1 MEWVWTNFGL
11 IWGLTLSQ
19 VWLSALPIVIGFVVS
34 IPLGYLAS
42 RSRVARTILL
52 SIGGILYTIPSLALF
67 IIIPVIIGTSILD
80 PINVV
85 IALTIYAIAIMVRSA
100 ADAFVSVPEPVQ
112 DSATAVGFSSA
123 QRFFAV
129 DFPLAGPVLLAGIR
143 VVSVSTV
150 SLVSIGSVIGVSSL
164 GFLFTDGFQ
173 RNFPTEIWAGIVGT
187 LVIAAVFDGILVLIG
202 RILMPWNRRGTPQ
215 LARIMAKRRSVVLQQ
230 WN

>member
-1 MEWVWTNFGL
+1 VEWVWTNFGL

-42 RSRVARTILL
+42 RSRVARSILL
-52 SIGGILYTIPSLALF
+52 SLGGILYTIPSLALF

-80 PINVV
+80 PINVI

-100 ADAFVSVPEPVQ
+100 ADAFAAVPEPVQ
-112 DSATAVGFSSA
+112 DSATAVGFSRF

-129 DFPLAGPVLLAGIR
+129 DLPLSGPVLLAGIR

-173 RNFPTEIWAGIVGT
+173 RSFFTEIWAGIVGT
-187 LVIAAVFDGILVLIG
+187 LIIAAVFDVILVLVG
-202 RILMPWNRRGTPQ
+202 RLLMPWNRRSSPK
-215 LARIMAKRRSVVLQQ
+215 LARVVASKRSVVLR
-230 WN
+230 

>member
-1 MEWVWTNFGL
+1 VEWVWTNFGL

-19 VWLSALPIVIGFVVS
+19 VWLSALPIVIGFAVS

-42 RSRVARTILL
+42 RSRVARSLLL
-52 SIGGILYTIPSLALF
+52 SVGGILYTIPSLALF

-80 PINVV
+80 PINVI
-85 IALTIYAIAIMVRSA
+85 IALTIYAVAIMVRSS
-100 ADAFVSVPEPVQ
+100 ADAFAAVPEPVQ
-112 DSATAVGFSSA
+112 DSATAVGFSKL

-129 DFPLAGPVLLAGIR
+129 DLPLAGPVLLAGIR

-173 RNFPTEIWAGIVGT
+173 RSFFTEIWAGIVGT
-187 LVIAAVFDGILVLIG
+187 LVIAAIFDGILVLIG
-202 RILMPWNRRGTPQ
+202 RILMPWNRRSSSS
-215 LARIMAKRRSVVLQQ
+215 LARVVASKRSVVVR
-230 WN
+230 

>member
-42 RSRVARTILL
+42 RSRVARSVLL
-52 SIGGILYTIPSLALF
+52 SVGGILYTIPSLALF
-67 IIIPVIIGTSILD
+67 LIIPVIIGTSLLD
-80 PINVV
+80 PINVI
-85 IALTIYAIAIMVRSA
+85 IALTIYAIAIMVRSS
-100 ADAFVSVPEPVQ
+100 ADAFASVPEPVQ
-112 DSATAVGFSSA
+112 DSATAVGFSNA

-173 RNFPTEIWAGIVGT
+173 RDFFTEIWVGLIGT
-187 LVIAAVFDGILVLIG
+187 LIVAAVFDLVLVLIA
-202 RILMPWNRRGTPQ
+202 RALMPWNRRSSPA
-215 LARIMAKRRSVVLQQ
+215 LARMIMRKRSVVMPR
-230 WN
+230 

>member
-19 VWLSALPIVIGFVVS
+19 VWLSALPIVIGFAVS

-42 RSRVARTILL
+42 RSRVARSLLL
-52 SIGGILYTIPSLALF
+52 SVGGILYTIPSLALF

-80 PINVV
+80 PINVI
-85 IALTIYAIAIMVRSA
+85 IALTIYAVAIMVRSS
-100 ADAFVSVPEPVQ
+100 ADAFAAVPEPVQ
-112 DSATAVGFSSA
+112 DSATAVGFSKL

-129 DFPLAGPVLLAGIR
+129 DLPLAGPVLLAGIR

-173 RNFPTEIWAGIVGT
+173 RSFFTEIWAGIVGT
-187 LVIAAVFDGILVLIG
+187 LVIAAIFDGILVLIG
-202 RILMPWNRRGTPQ
+202 RILMPWNRRSSSS
-215 LARIMAKRRSVVLQQ
+215 LARVVASKRSVVVR
-230 WN
+230 

>member
-42 RSRVARTILL
+42 RSRVARSILL
-52 SIGGILYTIPSLALF
+52 SLGGILYTIPSLALF

-80 PINVV
+80 PINVI

-100 ADAFVSVPEPVQ
+100 ADAFAAVPEPVQ
-112 DSATAVGFSSA
+112 DSATAVGFSRF

-129 DFPLAGPVLLAGIR
+129 DLPLSGPVLLAGIR

-173 RNFPTEIWAGIVGT
+173 RSFFTEIWAGIVGT
-187 LVIAAVFDGILVLIG
+187 LIIAAVFDVILVLVG
-202 RILMPWNRRGTPQ
+202 RLLMPWNRRSSPK
-215 LARIMAKRRSVVLQQ
+215 LARVVASKRSVVLR
-230 WN
+230 